1 MRKVVITGMGAIT
14 PIGNSVAAYSEALFD
29 GQSGAAPITR
39 FDAHRYKTRFGCEVK
54 NFDAQQYMDK
64 AEARKMDLV
73 SQFAM
78 AAAVQAIEQS
88 MPQRTGID
96 PHRIGVIL
104 GAANGGPSTY
114 ETQVKQFAQG
124 DGSPVFTPHFIP
136 MMMANAITANIC
148 NRFGFM
154 GMNYTT
160 VAACA
165 SSNIAIADAIHKIR
179 YGQADII
186 LAGGAEASITEAAMG
201 GFVAMRALSTNNDNA
216 LTACRPFDSQR
227 DGFVIGEGAVIF
239 VLEAMEHALQRGAT
253 ILAELPGA
261 AITSDAY
268 HIAAPHPNGDG
279 AARGMLLALQDAGL
293 LPTDVDMVSAHA
305 TATPTGDLCEAVALQ
320 QVFGNHLQQVP
331 ITATKAS
338 HGHLLGGAGAI
349 GLLSAMVA
357 ITEQQVPPT
366 INTKLLDPALPQGFD
381 LVMDKPRP
389 HRIDVALCNSF
400 GFGGH
405 NATIICRK
413 HG

>member
-1 MRKVVITGMGAIT
+1 MRKIVITGMGAIT
-14 PIGNSVAAYSEALFD
+14 PIGNSVAAYSQALFK
-29 GQSGAAPITR
+29 GQSGAGPITR
-39 FDAHRYKTRFGCEVK
+39 FDAQRYKTRFGCEVK
-54 NFDAQQYMDK
+54 NFDATQYMDR

-88 MPQRTGID
+88 MPNGSGIN
-96 PHRIGVIL
+96 PTRIGVII
-104 GAANGGPSTY
+104 GAANGGPTTY
-114 ETQVKQFAQG
+114 EIQVKQFAQG
-124 DGSPVFTPHFIP
+124 DGIPAFTPHFIP
-136 MMMANAITANIC
+136 MMMANAIPANIC

-165 SSNIAIADAIHKIR
+165 SSSIAIADAMNKIR
-179 YGQADII
+179 YGQADIM

-201 GFVAMRALSTNNDNA
+201 GFAAMRALSTNNDNA
-216 LTACRPFDSQR
+216 LSACRPFDSQR

-239 VLEAMEHALQRGAT
+239 VLEEKEHALQRGAP
-253 ILAELPGA
+253 ILAELAGC

-268 HIAAPHPNGDG
+268 HIAAPHPSGDG
-279 AARGMLLALQDAGL
+279 AARGMQLALQDAGL

-305 TATPTGDLCEAVALQ
+305 TATPTGDLCEAIALHKT
-320 QVFGNHLQQVP
+320 FGDHLQSLP

-357 ITEQQVPPT
+357 IAEQQVPPT
-366 INTKLLDPALPQGFD
+366 INTAELDPALPPGFGWITNQAQ
-381 LVMDKPRP
+381 P
-389 HRIDVALCNSF
+389 HTIKVALCNSF

-405 NATIICRK
+405 NATIICKK